1 MLILLKYY
9 YFYFSNCNIVEKIIR
24 YIFIFC
30 LSCIF
35 VSFSQAQKF
44 NRQDTLRGT
53 ITPERAW
60 WDVLRYDIQVTP
72 DFDSKT
78 ISGNV
83 TITAKIL
90 SQSSTMQ
97 IDLQSPLEI
106 DSIFLVQQNKKFLI
120 QKMETHGF

>member
-1 MLILLKYY
+1 MLILPKYY

-24 YIFIFC
+24 FIFIFC
-30 LSCIF
+30 FSCLFI
-35 VSFSQAQKF
+35 SISEAQKF

-72 DFDSKT
+72 DFDTKT
-78 ISGNV
+78 ISGSV
-83 TITAKIL
+83 DITVKIL
-90 SQSSTMQ
+90 SQGSAMQ

-106 DSIFLVQQNKKFLI
+106 DSIFLAQPKQ
-120 QKMETHGF
+120 

>member
-83 TITAKIL
+83 AITAKIL
-90 SQSSTMQ
+90 SQGSTMQ
-97 IDLQSPLEI
+97 IDLQ
-106 DSIFLVQQNKKFLI
+106 
-120 QKMETHGF
+120 